1 MIRKLK
7 RHFSVHGTL
16 HILISDNDRQD
27 TSQQFRDFAKQ
38 WDFIHVTSSPKFL
51 QSNGLAE
58 RAVHS
63 AKQLMEK
70 SHRDVTDVFFNLLNL
85 RNIPRDPTLGSPAQ
99 RLLSRQTRSAIP
111 VNSKLLEPVPKYAQ
125 QVTAHLLHK
134 RMTQKRYYDAS
145 SRPLQPLTEGQVV
158 RMQTPKGYNHLTLYS
173 IVVHYPMQWENIQ
186 EEPTPHPS
194 RGRAPSFTAYPQGHW
209 LKIPRH
215 IHSTVLPLHHKHTS
229 HNQNPHLLSCQ
240 STQYSPLLRSV
251 VHLTEHVQVVFASLT
266 QDMSSVRTVSS
277 TNGKF
282 SGTLVLIHA
291 ECVYYVFI
299 ISILTISFFCWC
311 VFLKYTETILKF
323 VSAMITLL

>member
-16 HILISDNDRQD
+16 HILISDNARQD

-134 RMTQKRYYDAS
+134 RMTHKRYYDAS
-145 SRPLQPLTEGQVV
+145 IRPLQPLTEGQVV

-194 RGRAPSFTAYPQGHW
+194 RGRAPSFTAYPRGHW
-209 LKIPRH
+209 LKLPRH
-215 IHSTVLPLHHKHTS
+215 IHRTVLPLHHKHTS

-240 STQYSPLLRSV
+240 STQYSSLLRSV

-266 QDMSSVRTVSS
+266 QDRNSE
-277 TNGKF
+277 F
-282 SGTLVLIHA
+282 
-291 ECVYYVFI
+291 Y
-299 ISILTISFFCWC
+299 
-311 VFLKYTETILKF
+311 
-323 VSAMITLL
+323 